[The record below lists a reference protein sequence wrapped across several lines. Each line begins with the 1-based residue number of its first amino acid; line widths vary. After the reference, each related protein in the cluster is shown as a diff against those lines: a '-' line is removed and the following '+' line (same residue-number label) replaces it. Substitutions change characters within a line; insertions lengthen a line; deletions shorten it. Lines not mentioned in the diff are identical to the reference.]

1 MIKKSSMQIKRGL
14 KRNLPLLKD
23 GQLGYCKDT
32 NELWIG
38 NDGTNKQIGGSST
51 DNVTAEFI
59 QLISPNG
66 TAFKISVDNYGQLII
81 KEVESSD
88 GPEVIP
94 PAEEVSY
101 EGLLINQVYGGGKDA
116 ACSHHFVELY
126 NNTDKDISL
135 EGVSLYGATYK
146 APEWQHVPLSGKI
159 PAKCSYLIR
168 GVAST
173 NSLVPIDNYDLQ
185 CELKLDKAMKVF
197 LIKSTDP
204 NYLSGIVNPWNADG
218 AFNPVEG
225 YIDGF
230 GCHGNSG
237 LMGDSLTDTID
248 GFETEAPGGGDP
260 GTTVVGCGGNSK
272 QTSMRRIAFA
282 DTDVNSED
290 FEALRYANFN
300 IDETLKDKQPRW
312 VAYGPWEA
320 NDVFNP
326 PVVDDGGADTDQD
339 GNFLVTENNDI
350 LVTENGDQIIYN

>member
-1 MIKKSSMQIKRGL
+1 MAKKSSMQIKRGL

-23 GQLGYCKDT
+23 GQLAYCKDT
-32 NELWIG
+32 KELWIG
-38 NDGTNKQIGGSST
+38 NDGTNEQVVGSSSG
-51 DNVTAEFI
+51 NVTADFI
-59 QLISPNG
+59 QLVSPNG
-66 TAFKISVDNYGQLII
+66 TAFKLTVSDTGELII
-81 KEVESSD
+81 NKVDVSE
-88 GPEVIP
+88 PEEPTPETVD
-94 PAEEVSY
+94 Y
-101 EGLLINQVYGGGKDA
+101 TGLIINQVYGGGKDA

-126 NNTDKDISL
+126 NKSNKAIKLD
-135 EGVSLYGATYK
+135 GVSLYGATYK
-146 APEWQHVPLSGKI
+146 APDWQHVQLSGTI

-168 GVAST
+168 GTAST
-173 NSLVPIDNYDLQ
+173 NSIVPIDNYDLS

-197 LIKSTDP
+197 LIASTDP
-204 NYLSGIVNPWNADG
+204 TYLNGIVNPWNYDN
-218 AFNPVEG
+218 AFHKVEG

-237 LMGDSLTDTID
+237 LMGDSLADTID

-272 QTSMRRIAFA
+272 QTSMRRKDFA

-312 VAYGPWEA
+312 VAYGPWDVG
-320 NDVFNP
+320 NVFNP
-326 PVVDDGGADTDQD
+326 PAAGGGSTDTEE

-350 LVTENGDQIIYN
+350 IVTENGDKIIYN

>member
-1 MIKKSSMQIKRGL
+1 MAKKSSMQIKRGF

-23 GQLGYCKDT
+23 GQLAYCKDT
-32 NELWIG
+32 KELWIG
-38 NDGTNKQIGGSST
+38 NDGKNEQVVGSSSG
-51 DNVTAEFI
+51 NVTADFI
-59 QLISPNG
+59 QLMSPNG
-66 TAFKISVDNYGQLII
+66 TAFKITVSDAGDLEIKKVETSTPEDTVPETVDYT
-81 KEVESSD
+81 
-88 GPEVIP
+88 
-94 PAEEVSY
+94 
-101 EGLLINQVYGGGKDA
+101 GLLINQVYGGGKDA

-126 NNTDKDISL
+126 NTTDKPMNL

-146 APEWQHVPLSGKI
+146 APQWQHVPLKGVI

-168 GVAST
+168 GTTST
-173 NSLVPIDNYDLQ
+173 NSIVSIDNYDLQ
-185 CELKLDKAMKVF
+185 CNLKLDKAMKVF

-204 NYLSGIVNPWNADG
+204 NYLDGIPNPWNADG
-218 AFNPVEG
+218 AFHTVEG

-237 LMGDSLTDTID
+237 LMGDSLVDTID

-260 GTTVVGCGGNSK
+260 GTDKVGCGGNSK
-272 QTSMRRIAFA
+272 QTSMRRINFA

-312 VAYGPWEA
+312 VAYGPW
-320 NDVFNP
+320 DVGNEFNP
-326 PVVDDGGADTDQD
+326 PVVDDNGGDDGEE

-350 LVTENGDQIIYN
+350 LVTENGDKIIYN